1 MVENTAWKHPLR
13 EKEKASKKPRKKH
26 AKLRIKIE
34 EFALVVIFAAIG
46 VGTIFFGSYAVEKY
60 EMNKAEQGLFSPN
73 VFVLAMRGV
82 DENLNFTQK
91 VDITKQVMD
100 FIRTEGDVVV
110 YQRLISGSIPWYSVA
125 FGGQLPTS
133 LRVTYGRYFEES
145 DFGKGYYKCVVGK
158 SLLLNITRQDGVD
171 YFSLG
176 TDRKWEVVGAVGY
189 PVVSDINKTVLYNM
203 DGYGAYISQ
212 SEPFIID
219 FVGDGKN
226 DQSRKEELKEKF
238 SAILTAQGVS
248 VVELEVPD
256 SVFTVSGFFN
266 MELLNLIMLIF
277 ACFCVVL
284 STVPLTMFWA
294 ERRRKRVAVQRMLGF
309 STSFTLWR
317 MFGRL
322 MILFHLGFL
331 ISYGVYFIIAKV
343 GYLNLKSF
351 FSPEMLVA
359 YLGALVFNI
368 LIAIVP
374 FVQTMR
380 VEPGDAL
387 RRE

>member
-1 MVENTAWKHPLR
+1 M
-13 EKEKASKKPRKKH
+13 
-26 AKLRIKIE
+26 
-34 EFALVVIFAAIG
+34 IFAAIG
-46 VGTIFFGSYAVEKY
+46 VGAIFFGSYAVEKY

-73 VFVLAMRGV
+73 VFVLAMRGI
-82 DENLNFTQK
+82 DENLDFTQK
-91 VDITKQVMD
+91 VDVTQQVMD
-100 FIRTEGDVVV
+100 FIKTEGNVVV
-110 YQRLISGSIPWYSVA
+110 YQRLIGLEKPWYSVA
-125 FGGQLPTS
+125 FSGQLPTS
-133 LRVTYGRYFEES
+133 IRVTYGRYFEES
-145 DFGKGYYKCVVGK
+145 DFGAGKYCCVIGNN
-158 SLLLNITRQDGVD
+158 LLLNTTRQDGVD

-176 TDRKWEVVGAVGY
+176 TDRKWELVGAIGY
-189 PVVSDINKTVLYNM
+189 PVISDINNTILYNM
-203 DGYGAYISQ
+203 DGYGAYVSQ
-212 SEPFIID
+212 TEPFIID
-219 FVGDGKN
+219 FTGEG
-226 DQSRKEELKEKF
+226 RKEELKEKF
-238 SAILTAQGVS
+238 SAILTAEGVT

-284 STVPLTMFWA
+284 ATVPLTLFWA

-331 ISYGVYFIIAKV
+331 LSYGVYFIIAKF

-351 FSPEMLVA
+351 FSTEMLVA
-359 YLGALVFNI
+359 YLGALIFNI